1 MLSPVHY
8 HRGSRKI
15 QCNSEAKFVA
25 VGKLNKFA
33 GDFFVEVW
41 YSFQEVSKMFFVTN
55 DNIPEGVGFQTFGLT
70 HILWLL
76 AGTLLCVVACVF
88 YRKQSAPR
96 QKIMLRVLGGYIFLQ
111 EMVKNLVLLF
121 LGEFSWGHLPFHL
134 CGINVLLIA
143 FDAIKQTKVV
153 RSFLYYF
160 AIPGAALAL
169 IFPNWTEMPVW
180 NFFHI
185 HSFTIHIL
193 LVLYP
198 MLLVTTGQVQTD
210 LKSALKGVGLLVAMA
225 IPVYGLNLLWDT
237 NFMFLMQPDSGNP
250 LEFFEKLLGS
260 HLWGFPIL
268 LPVVVLLM
276 YVPTVIFKGRN
287 QD

>member
-1 MLSPVHY
+1 
-8 HRGSRKI
+8 
-15 QCNSEAKFVA
+15 
-25 VGKLNKFA
+25 
-33 GDFFVEVW
+33 
-41 YSFQEVSKMFFVTN
+41 MFFVSSEQM
-55 DNIPEGVGFQTFGLT
+55 PEGLGFSAYGLT

-76 AGTLLCVVACVF
+76 AGLLLWISACIF
-88 YRKQSAPR
+88 YRRLSATKQKTMR
-96 QKIMLRVLGGYIFLQ
+96 TILGAYIFLQ
-111 EMVKNLVLLF
+111 EMVKNLVLIC
-121 LGEFSWGHLPFHL
+121 LGEFGWGYLPFHL
-134 CGINVLLIA
+134 CGINILLIS
-143 FDAIKQTKVV
+143 FDIIKQTKVV

-169 IFPNWTEMPVW
+169 LFPNWTNMPVW

-198 MLLVTTGQVQTD
+198 LLLVTTNQVSTD
-210 LKSALKGVGLLVAMA
+210 LKSALQGTLLLVALA

-250 LEFFEKLLGS
+250 LELFEKLLGS

-268 LPVVVLLM
+268 LPVVILVM
-276 YVPTVIFKGRN
+276 YVPTRIFKNRKN
-287 QD
+287 TSKV